1 MSARFVWSVQ
11 GSPCRFGEALRRS
24 RSQPQVCSVACSRS
38 SSALSLGRRCAVDHL
53 GGPTPGA
60 EAVRLS
66 RSRRDLR
73 LRVFGVVATVG
84 TTYVLLEEV
93 QTLSL
98 VASVAV
104 GLWATALLV
113 INNLRDIPG
122 DTDAGKNTLAVRI
135 GARAARVVF
144 AAMHVAALG
153 FALWAAFGFDRW
165 GGLMVVLGLGQMIQA
180 VVDVQKGATGPDL
193 VKVLGLTAS
202 VQMVS
207 GLGFAIGVALT
218 G

>member
-1 MSARFVWSVQ
+1 
-11 GSPCRFGEALRRS
+11 
-24 RSQPQVCSVACSRS
+24 
-38 SSALSLGRRCAVDHL
+38 
-53 GGPTPGA
+53 
-60 EAVRLS
+60 
-66 RSRRDLR
+66 
-73 LRVFGVVATVG
+73 
-84 TTYVLLEEV
+84 
-93 QTLSL
+93 
-98 VASVAV
+98 V

-135 GARAARVVF
+135 GARATRVVF
-144 AAMHVAALG
+144 AVMHVAALG

>member
-1 MSARFVWSVQ
+1 MKRAAQISFATAGV
-11 GSPCRFGEALRRS
+11 FGGVLALVVG
-24 RSQPQVCSVACSRS
+24 PELLVVG
-38 SSALSLGRRCAVDHL
+38 ALSIIAGWTYT
-53 GGPTPGA
+53 GGPKPYGYLGLG
-60 EAVRLS
+60 EIFVF
-66 RSRRDLR
+66 
-73 LRVFGVVATVG
+73 VFFGVVATVG

-135 GARAARVVF
+135 GARATRVVF

-165 GGLMVVLGLGQMIQA
+165 GGLLVVLGLGQMIQA

-207 GLGFAIGVALT
+207 GLGFAIGVDLT